1 MLVGPG
7 ECASFLVAE
16 HVGPASGLVGVLP
29 ERQSNRPVVVLPGV
43 VVDPKPVGSCL
54 DNFGREH
61 RHVSRQSIGTETA
74 QQDTGQME
82 TVQQGLLTLA
92 SSCADWY

>member
-61 RHVSRQSIGTETA
+61 RHVSRQSIGLS
-74 QQDTGQME
+74 
-82 TVQQGLLTLA
+82 LLSRTR
-92 SSCADWY
+92 DRWRPFNRVF

>member
-43 VVDPKPVGSCL
+43 VVDPKPVGSRL

-61 RHVSRQSIGTETA
+61 RHVSRQSIGLR
-74 QQDTGQME
+74 
-82 TVQQGLLTLA
+82 LLSRTR
-92 SSCADWY
+92 DRWRPFNRVF